1 MAITKTQIVVANA
14 NWIDVEFVVDSIVG
28 MRGTFYTEEYFN
40 DVWLY
45 LENMNYQDVDEIDA
59 ALIRAGFDVI
69 EIKDISR

>member
-1 MAITKTQIVVANA
+1 MAITKTQIVVADA
-14 NWIDVEFVVDSIVG
+14 NWIDVEDVVDSVVG
-28 MRGTFYTEEYFN
+28 MRGAFYTEEYYR